1 MLARWP
7 WPHLALTVRHL
18 LFLLTPPAASFARR
32 KKTTFLAI
40 LRRISPYLPRL
51 GIFIVIFFLFLLLS
65 LNRCEIELGSER
77 VASHHFVLPKL

>member
-1 MLARWP
+1 MALAPSGLDRP
-7 WPHLALTVRHL
+7 PSSFPSH
-18 LFLLTPPAASFARR
+18 PPAASFARR